1 MSMISNLTKAEGP
14 TNDIREF
21 EYGLR
26 NPAFAKRQ
34 EDLKAA
40 GRTQINNNV
49 GGGSDKQIFD
59 TMDESAKAARTTA
72 IGLSGLREARNAI
85 TGGAVTGA
93 GADFN
98 LALRKAGSLIGVG
111 DPNKIVN
118 TETFRAAIAPQIASM
133 LKSTVGTTNISN
145 TDREFAEKAAGGN
158 INLDEKSITRLLDIM
173 ERASVAQL
181 EGHQKRLEAVYGDP
195 EKYKRER
202 ALFGVEMPAAP
213 AMPAPVA
220 PAAVP
225 AGPPDRA
232 AIEQEMRRRGL
243 LK

>member
-1 MSMISNLTKAEGP
+1 
-14 TNDIREF
+14 
-21 EYGLR
+21 
-26 NPAFAKRQ
+26 
-34 EDLKAA
+34 
-40 GRTQINNNV
+40 
-49 GGGSDKQIFD
+49 
-59 TMDESAKAARTTA
+59 
-72 IGLSGLREARNAI
+72 
-85 TGGAVTGA
+85 
-93 GADFN
+93 
-98 LALRKAGSLIGVG
+98 
-111 DPNKIVN
+111 
-118 TETFRAAIAPQIASM
+118 
-133 LKSTVGTTNISN
+133 
-145 TDREFAEKAAGGN
+145 
-158 INLDEKSITRLLDIM
+158 LLDIM